1 MDLLRMFVAG
11 ATARATAEIVGVHRN
26 AATSFYMHLIVP
38 KLTKEKMTKPVTE
51 NLQALHGK
59 WKIVKVAG
67 GPSPKE
73 VIDLILYLRGGKS

>member
-38 KLTKEKMTKPVTE
+38 KLTKDYDQTSDRESAGTPWEMENCEGSGRPV
-51 NLQALHGK
+51 AK
-59 WKIVKVAG
+59 
-67 GPSPKE
+67 
-73 VIDLILYLRGGKS
+73 